1 MKPYLAAFVA
11 FAFTG
16 PALAAALLHDATVI
30 NYFHYGRQT
39 TVRVDPDGIATPVAV
54 DSAILR
60 VAATGGRQHCRLQ
73 RVVGTMAGKAAKAT
87 PATA

>member
-30 NYFHYGRQT
+30 NSIYHGRQT
-39 TVRVDPDGIATPVAV
+39 SIRIDPDGVANPVALDSGVVLVAAPGGRRQCRLHHAGRMADKAVAATPV
-54 DSAILR
+54 
-60 VAATGGRQHCRLQ
+60 
-73 RVVGTMAGKAAKAT
+73 
-87 PATA
+87 TA